1 MKKKVIWIVIILVVV
16 AGAILG
22 LTVFKNGKNGKVDYR
37 TETIG
42 KGDIEA
48 LVVTSGTL
56 NPIEIVDVGAQVS
69 GKIEKLYADFHS
81 PVTRGQ
87 IVAELD
93 QEPLKMK
100 IDQNEANYKSRMASL
115 EAAEVSLS
123 QAEKGFERAKSL
135 FAKELISIEEME
147 ASE

>member
-22 LTVFKNGKNGKVDYR
+22 LTVFKNGKGGKVDYR
-37 TETIG
+37 TEVIG

-56 NPIEIVDVGAQVS
+56 NPIEVVDVGAQVS
-69 GKIEKLYADFHS
+69 GKIEKLYADFNS
-81 PVTRGQ
+81 PVSKGQ
-87 IVAELD
+87 VVAELD

-100 IDQNEANYKSRMASL
+100 IEQNEANYNSRL
-115 EAAEVSLS
+115 AALDRTQVTP
-123 QAEKGFERAKSL
+123 
-135 FAKELISIEEME
+135 
-147 ASE
+147 